1 MPNFRI
7 SVIMGIYNCASTLI
21 EALDSLYAQ
30 TYKDFKIILC
40 EDGSSDNTYQVAAD
54 YAEKHDN
61 IILIKN
67 ERNMGLNYTLNH
79 CLEYANTEY
88 VARMDGD
95 DISLPDR
102 FEKEIKFLDEHP
114 EYAVVSGPMIYFDET
129 GDWGKGTAIE
139 YPQISDFIH
148 HSPFFCHAPCMI
160 RKDVFISVGGY
171 SEDSRTIRFE
181 DCHLWY
187 KIYAAG
193 YKGFN
198 LTDPLYKMRDDS
210 NAYKR
215 RTLRSRMNASYVK
228 YVGFKMLHMP
238 WYNYFFVLESFM
250 KNLAIGIIPTKLYYK
265 LHRSR

>member
-1 MPNFRI
+1 MNPRV
-7 SVIMGIYNCASTLI
+7 SVIMGIYNCAHTLD
-21 EALDSLYAQ
+21 EALVSLLNQ
-30 TYKDFKIILC
+30 TYKDFEVIMC
-40 EDGSSDNTYQVAAD
+40 DDGSTDDTAKIAQEYV
-54 YAEKHDN
+54 
-61 IILIKN
+61 IKYPN
-67 ERNMGLNYTLNH
+67 RFVLLQNHNNLGLNKTLNR
-79 CLEYANTEY
+79 CLKKAKGEYS
-88 VARMDGD
+88 ARMDGD
-95 DISLPDR
+95 DISLPER
-102 FEKEIKFLDEHP
+102 IKKEVDALDAHP
-114 EYAVVSGPMIYFDET
+114 EFAVVSTPMIYFDET